1 MARTEVR
8 KECPS
13 CGLGVPLEAKVCEF
27 CGWDFEEEDE
37 WISQIEKLEQELITE
52 KSKFDDTSVDKMI
65 RSSLHSSTGQKPD
78 EGAEAPEA
86 IPVVI
91 KKKKLAA
98 KGSVQVRIARPLG
111 EDLLA
116 EEKALEEEARPAPKP
131 APAVSKPKSVSIKVD
146 VSKIPPPPEEFNLEE
161 ELAAREKE
169 EIEKEELA
177 EEAEDEVVTVEVTP
191 TKEPAEAAP
200 AAAATRT
207 RRVRRVVSRPA
218 GAPGVS
224 PVKAAASPATP
235 SPKPT
240 PAKAAPAKAAPVKP
254 AATSKPKIPAAAPAK
269 AAPAKPAPAKAAPEK
284 EEKKGLFGRMFGGEK
299 EEKPEAKPAPSKAA
313 PAKQTAP
320 SKAAAPSKPATASDK
335 KPAQAAA
342 PAKPQPRM
350 FQCPLCNTMVKEEDK
365 ACPNCGA
372 EFE

>member
-52 KSKFDDTSVDKMI
+52 KSKFDDTAVDKMI
-65 RSSLHSSTGQKPD
+65 KSSLHSSTGEKPSGG
-78 EGAEAPEA
+78 EEAPEE
-86 IPVVI
+86 IPVIV

-98 KGSVQVRIARPLG
+98 KGSVQVKIARPLG

-131 APAVSKPKSVSIKVD
+131 APAVSKPKSVSVKVD
-146 VSKIPPPPEEFNLEE
+146 VSKIPPPPEEFDLEE
-161 ELAAREKE
+161 ELAAREKG

-177 EEAEDEVVTVEVTP
+177 EEAEDEGEPIEVAP
-191 TKEPAEAAP
+191 KKEPAEAAP
-200 AAAATRT
+200 AAPATRT

-218 GAPGVS
+218 GAPGAS
-224 PVKAAASPATP
+224 PAKAAASPATS
-235 SPKPT
+235 SPKPA

-254 AATSKPKIPAAAPAK
+254 KTSTAAPAK

-299 EEKPEAKPAPSKAA
+299 EEKPEAKPVPSKA
-313 PAKQTAP
+313 AP
-320 SKAAAPSKPATASDK
+320 SKAAAPSKPATSSDQ
-335 KPAQAAA
+335 KPTQAAA
-342 PAKPQPRM
+342 PAKAQSKM
-350 FQCPLCNTMVKEEDK
+350 FQCPLCNTMVREEDK

>member
-65 RSSLHSSTGQKPD
+65 RSSLHSSTGQKPSGG
-78 EGAEAPEA
+78 EEAPEA
-86 IPVVI
+86 IPVVV
-91 KKKKLAA
+91 KKKKLAT

-116 EEKALEEEARPAPKP
+116 EERELEEEAKPAPRP
-131 APAVSKPKSVSIKVD
+131 APAVSRPKSVSIKVD
-146 VSKIPPPPEEFNLEE
+146 VSKVPPPPEEFDLEA

-169 EIEKEELA
+169 EMKKEAPAAEAEAAEETTEAAPKEE
-177 EEAEDEVVTVEVTP
+177 
-191 TKEPAEAAP
+191 PAVAAP
-200 AAAATRT
+200 AAVATRT

-218 GAPGVS
+218 GAPGAS
-224 PVKAAASPATP
+224 PVKVEEGPAASSPRPA
-235 SPKPT
+235 PT
-240 PAKAAPAKAAPVKP
+240 KAAPAKAAQVKP
-254 AATSKPKIPAAAPAK
+254 TATAKPKARAATPAK
-269 AAPAKPAPAKAAPEK
+269 AAPAKPAPTKAAPEE
-284 EEKKGLFGRMFGGEK
+284 EEKKGLFGKLFGGEK

-313 PAKQTAP
+313 PSKQAAPPKAATP
-320 SKAAAPSKPATASDK
+320 SKTATSSGK
-335 KPAQAAA
+335 KPPQAAA

-350 FQCPLCNTMVKEEDK
+350 FQCPLCNTMVREEDK

>member
-52 KSKFDDTSVDKMI
+52 KQKFDDTAVDKMI
-65 RSSLHSSTGQKPD
+65 RSSLHSTTGEKPV
-78 EGAEAPEA
+78 EGDHQMAAQ
-86 IPVVI
+86 VVV
-91 KKKKLAA
+91 KKKVVA
-98 KGSVQVRIARPLG
+98 KGSVQVRISRPLG

-116 EEKALEEEARPAPKP
+116 EEKELEEEARPAPKP
-131 APAVSKPKSVSIKVD
+131 ALATSRSRSVSIRVAVAKA
-146 VSKIPPPPEEFNLEE
+146 PPPPDEFDLEE

-169 EIEKEELA
+169 EMRGE
-177 EEAEDEVVTVEVTP
+177 
-191 TKEPAEAAP
+191 EPAAETLEETTEAAP
-200 AAAATRT
+200 AEEPVAAVPAAATKT
-207 RRVRRVVSRPA
+207 RRVRRVVSSPT
-218 GAPGVS
+218 GMPG
-224 PVKAAASPATP
+224 ASPTKGATT
-235 SPKPT
+235 PT
-240 PAKAAPAKAAPVKP
+240 ASSTKP
-254 AATSKPKIPAAAPAK
+254 APTKAAPAK
-269 AAPAKPAPAKAAPEK
+269 AAPAKKPAPPKAAPQK
-284 EEKKGLFGRMFGGEK
+284 EEKKGMFGKLFGGGK
-299 EEKPEAKPAPSKAA
+299 EEKPKAKPAPSKAA
-313 PAKQTAP
+313 PSKQAAP
-320 SKAAAPSKPATASDK
+320 SKAATPSKSASSDK

-342 PAKPQPRM
+342 PAKPQPKM

>member
-65 RSSLHSSTGQKPD
+65 RSSLHSSTGEKPSGG
-78 EGAEAPEA
+78 EETPEA
-86 IPVVI
+86 IPVIV

-116 EEKALEEEARPAPKP
+116 EEKALEEEERPAPKP

-146 VSKIPPPPEEFNLEE
+146 VSKIPPPPEEFDLEE

-169 EIEKEELA
+169 EIEKEKVA
-177 EEAEDEVVTVEVTP
+177 EEAEDEGATIEAAP
-191 TKEPAEAAP
+191 MKEPAEAASTAP
-200 AAAATRT
+200 ATRT
-207 RRVRRVVSRPA
+207 RRVRRVVSHPT
-218 GAPGVS
+218 GAPGAS
-224 PVKAAASPATP
+224 PVKAAASPAAS
-235 SPKPT
+235 SPKPAPT
-240 PAKAAPAKAAPVKP
+240 KVAPAKAAPVKP
-254 AATSKPKIPAAAPAK
+254 KPPAAAPAK

-299 EEKPEAKPAPSKAA
+299 EEKPEAKPAPTKVT

-320 SKAAAPSKPATASDK
+320 
-335 KPAQAAA
+335 
-342 PAKPQPRM
+342 AKPQSKM
-350 FQCPLCNTMVKEEDK
+350 FQCPLCNAMVREEDK

>member
-52 KSKFDDTSVDKMI
+52 KQKFDDTSVDKMI
-65 RSSLHSSTGQKPD
+65 RSSLHSSTGEKPSGV
-78 EGAEAPEA
+78 EEAPEA
-86 IPVVI
+86 IPVVV
-91 KKKKLAA
+91 KKKKLAE
-98 KGSVQVRIARPLG
+98 KGSVRVKIARPLG

-116 EEKALEEEARPAPKP
+116 EERELEEEARPAPKP

-146 VSKIPPPPEEFNLEE
+146 VSKIPPPPEEFDLEE
-161 ELAAREKE
+161 ELAERERG
-169 EIEKEELA
+169 EIEKEEFA
-177 EEAEDEVVTVEVTP
+177 EVAEDEGFTLEATP
-191 TKEPAEAAP
+191 TKEPAVAAP
-200 AAAATRT
+200 AATTRT
-207 RRVRRVVSRPA
+207 RRVRRVVSSRPA
-218 GAPGVS
+218 GVPS
-224 PVKAAASPATP
+224 AS
-235 SPKPT
+235 SPKPA
-240 PAKAAPAKAAPVKP
+240 PAKVAPAKAAPVKP
-254 AATSKPKIPAAAPAK
+254 KAPAA
-269 AAPAKPAPAKAAPEK
+269 APAKAAPEK
-284 EEKKGLFGRMFGGEK
+284 EEKKGLFGKLFGGEK
-299 EEKPEAKPAPSKAA
+299 EKKPEAKPAPSKAA
-313 PAKQTAP
+313 PSKQAAP
-320 SKAAAPSKPATASDK
+320 SKAATPSKPAVSSDK

-342 PAKPQPRM
+342 PAKPQLRM